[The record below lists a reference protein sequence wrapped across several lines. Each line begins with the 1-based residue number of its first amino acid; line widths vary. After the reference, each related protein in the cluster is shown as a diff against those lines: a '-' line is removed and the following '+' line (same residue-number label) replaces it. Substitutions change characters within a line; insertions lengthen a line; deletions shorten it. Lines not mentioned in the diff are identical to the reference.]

1 MVEHELRLARLAA
14 AIQQTSRRLN
24 ALDHVL
30 IPNLEVERRYIQMAP
45 DERERSEHFRPK
57 LSKRLLERRRGS
69 LQ

>member
-57 LSKRLLERRRGS
+57 FPRRLLERRRGS